1 MPLHTEGRKTENVL
15 HDRDHVSCCGCLG
28 GTAGPQSSSH
38 LPDRDFLLLLPGL
51 NQHGV
56 ITKYIEMAKREM
68 NKLLKQKE
76 KKNE

>member
-1 MPLHTEGRKTENVL
+1 MSSTFNESPHLQELVMTSYDLKTELVFL
-15 HDRDHVSCCGCLG
+15 SPAVS
-28 GTAGPQSSSH
+28 
-38 LPDRDFLLLLPGL
+38 FLLLLPGL

-56 ITKYIEMAKREM
+56 ITKYASMAKREI